1 MNDWVLGCVSVNDRY
16 YFGLSVT
23 VSIRLVRRE
32 MNGQKKFNLLSVG
45 GVLLDFLLRVPEII
59 SVFGCLGE
67 KERRGTTRG
76 TTET

>member
-1 MNDWVLGCVSVNDRY
+1 
-16 YFGLSVT
+16 
-23 VSIRLVRRE
+23 

-76 TTET
+76 TTETWNQSEDTREKWRDFGHSVWKEDKVRKTKVKK